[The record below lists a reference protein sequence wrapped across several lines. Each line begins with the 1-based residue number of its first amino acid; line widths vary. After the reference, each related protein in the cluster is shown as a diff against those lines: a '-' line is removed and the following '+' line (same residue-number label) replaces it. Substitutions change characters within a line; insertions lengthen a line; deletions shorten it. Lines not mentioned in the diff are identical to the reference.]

1 VAAAL
6 RVMGDRLVF
15 VHGHTGVT
23 GTEVGNQQLSELRAE
38 VVRSLLVETGV
49 EAARVHAV
57 GFGAGQPVAT
67 NETAAGRA
75 LNRKLRS

>member
-6 RVMGDRLVF
+6 RVMGDRLVL
-15 VHGHTGVT
+15 VHGHTDVT

-57 GFGAGQPVAT
+57 VFRRGPTSCHQ
-67 NETAAGRA
+67 
-75 LNRKLRS
+75 